1 MAKAYQEK
9 FIALKEH
16 ESINELELRAIR
28 NEGKISDQ
36 LLWDIEEQKNDTV
49 MNLKAEIV
57 SLRKF
62 ANVRQKEVHEVR
74 KNVALFYKKAK
85 ESQLAKEQ
93 ELRKLYKDQVSGQVK
108 ILELELHK
116 LQAMSQV
123 TEQTTISVNMK
134 AK

>member
-116 LQAMSQV
+116 LQAMSQA